1 MEKAKEKHSDL
12 YKESMEEV
20 YEKIREVFVQ
30 NLRHMKLKDLVSMV
44 NEAHLG
50 SEEER
55 KQYNKLL
62 VLISDAD
69 GIRLEEKGNEKPD
82 INAIRDSG
90 IDKTDIVR
98 TDGAKIIIEI
108 PGMEGLTIH
117 GLKFHSNMLSSKR
130 DDLKIK
136 TR

>member
-1 MEKAKEKHSDL
+1 
-12 YKESMEEV
+12 
-20 YEKIREVFVQ
+20 
-30 NLRHMKLKDLVSMV
+30 MV

-50 SEEER
+50 SAEER
-55 KQYNKLL
+55 EKYNKLL
-62 VLISDAD
+62 VLISDVD

-82 INAIRDSG
+82 VAAIRNG
-90 IDKTDIVR
+90 IDKTDIVK
-98 TDGAKIIIEI
+98 TDGARIIIEI
-108 PGMEGLTIH
+108 PGMEELTIH